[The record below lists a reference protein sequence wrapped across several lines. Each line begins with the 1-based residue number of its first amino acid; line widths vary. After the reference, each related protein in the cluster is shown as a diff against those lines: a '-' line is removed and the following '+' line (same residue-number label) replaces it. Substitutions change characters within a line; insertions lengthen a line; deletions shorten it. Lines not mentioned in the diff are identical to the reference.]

1 MSTTLTYGV
10 AALVILGFLAA
21 STYTSYKWGFNAA
34 RLEQSQLT
42 TTALAKS
49 AQHIIDEQAKLQIV
63 EDIITNSKDNTVI
76 KSPILMQSLI
86 SVSKCS
92 GKPTC

>member
-1 MSTTLTYGV
+1 MSIILKYG
-10 AALVILGFLAA
+10 AAAFVFLALLAA
-21 STYTSYKWGFNAA
+21 SHYSAYQWGFNVAHT
-34 RLEQSQLT
+34 EQLQQ
-42 TTALAKS
+42 ANEQLAKS